1 MTAAPQP
8 AEPTE
13 AQRKAAALQSARE
26 KLARIRIP
34 AQRRA

>member
-1 MTAAPQP
+1 MSAPQP
-8 AEPTE
+8 AEPTDE
-13 AQRKAAALQSARE
+13 QRKAAAMRSARE